1 MANEINI
8 ENPFIVLAVLAL
20 VFSFLAI
27 GIAIRL
33 EMNLQFWIRALNR
46 IEWMLGINKTRLM
59 TFKEFREK
67 VRKLE
72 EDRTFDRE
80 KYNKFG
86 IYDDYYEDDDEEE
99 E

>member
-1 MANEINI
+1 MANDINV

-20 VFSFLAI
+20 VFSCLAI

-59 TFKEFREK
+59 TFKEFKEK

-72 EDRTFDRE
+72 EERAFDRE

-86 IYDDYYEDDDEEE
+86 IYDDYDDDDDEGE
-99 E
+99 